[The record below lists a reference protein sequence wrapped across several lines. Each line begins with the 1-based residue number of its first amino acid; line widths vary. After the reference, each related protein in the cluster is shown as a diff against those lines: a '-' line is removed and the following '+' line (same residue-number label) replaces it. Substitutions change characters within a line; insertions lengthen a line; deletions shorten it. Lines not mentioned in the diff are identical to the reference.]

1 MQSAR
6 EKCLSRFDSHGGL
19 HAEGPRVAC
28 GWMGVL
34 VHMSGVDIYEISV
47 VIHVPSD
54 VSKTLGKVQQ
64 SMCGALNHGEET

>member
-1 MQSAR
+1 
-6 EKCLSRFDSHGGL
+6 
-19 HAEGPRVAC
+19 
-28 GWMGVL
+28 MGVL